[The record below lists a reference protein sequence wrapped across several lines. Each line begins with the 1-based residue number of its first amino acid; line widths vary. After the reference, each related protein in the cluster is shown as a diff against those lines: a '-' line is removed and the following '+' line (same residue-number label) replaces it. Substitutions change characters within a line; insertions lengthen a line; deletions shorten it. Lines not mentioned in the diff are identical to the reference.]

1 MCARACAL
9 ACARMF
15 RKKKRER
22 TRMNNI
28 DEERDSLTLR
38 PEIVFPVKQEM

>member
-1 MCARACAL
+1 MCVRARACA
-9 ACARMF
+9 RVF

-22 TRMNNI
+22 MRMNNI
-28 DEERDSLTLR
+28 DEERDSLRLR